1 MPQFVYSIAER
12 LITIGEE
19 KTLFST
25 SNSRLPLSLSDSKML
40 KIIPCRATRNP

>member
-12 LITIGEE
+12 FITIEE
-19 KTLFST
+19 QETLFPT
-25 SNSRLPLSLSDSKML
+25 SNSHLPLSLSDSKMI